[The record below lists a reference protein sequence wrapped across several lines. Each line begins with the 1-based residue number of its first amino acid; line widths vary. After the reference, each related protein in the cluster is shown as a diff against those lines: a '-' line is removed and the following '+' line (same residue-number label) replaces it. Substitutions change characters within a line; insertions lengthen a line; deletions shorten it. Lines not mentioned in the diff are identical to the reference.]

1 MDLIKNLTGKDPKGY
16 EPVASRIINNPDV
29 ELFKELVA
37 KDDFLFD
44 FIKQNV
50 AQRLAKA
57 CNANNFKNLF
67 QFLNIYSPYYDEF
80 IASTL
85 AQYADKDVED
95 KMLEYLK
102 NGTEAEKT
110 YSASFFSYIENKSAL
125 EDLRKYAYSQNT
137 DLATNCA
144 RALSKLNDKE
154 SYNQAI
160 QKLNSQDSFEQYAAV
175 KFLVNYQETNA
186 LKDLF
191 NTMKN
196 SAMAENIASEIPF
209 LTPLISLLN
218 TEYNEDAILAFCY
231 ILNGLV
237 ELIPI
242 SQIIDYEFYNM
253 IDTMIKASPSGP
265 IAIALQMAKE
275 KFNLF
280 VENEEYL
287 FDEDKNTKNE
297 VNDINILLNSIN
309 MNKYTSFV
317 YEELYEE
324 SDFIYFAM
332 ELIKDKDSIASL
344 LSGQNQTVIL
354 KAMTILK
361 SMNCLTEEYK
371 LEGLA
376 NITDENIKYVAQ
388 AL

>member
-80 IASTL
+80 ISSTL
-85 AQYADKDVED
+85 AQYADKNVEN

-175 KFLVNYQETNA
+175 KFLVNYQDTSA

-191 NTMKN
+191 KTMKN
-196 SAMAENIASEIPF
+196 SAMAENIAGEIPF

-218 TEYNEDAILAFCY
+218 TDFNDDTILAFCY

-242 SQIIDYEFYNM
+242 AQIIDYEFYNM

-265 IAIALQMAKE
+265 IAIALQLAKE

-280 VENEEYL
+280 IENEEYL

-297 VNDINILLNSIN
+297 VNDISILLNSIN
-309 MNKYTSFV
+309 MNKYTSFI

-344 LSGQNQTVIL
+344 LSGENQTVIL

-361 SMNCLTEEYK
+361 SMNCLTDEYK
-371 LEGLA
+371 QEGLS
-376 NITDENIKYVAQ
+376 NITDENIKFVAQ